1 MPSAAS
7 VASVASVDG
16 SLGFGRRIYLW
27 PVRER
32 TGFFLDFLVF
42 FRHKRDQIFAPYKE
56 NDFGFSKDT
65 HAHAH
70 AHAYVMAGICP
81 GEFDEDFMSVY
92 GGDGNIKAQPMSFRR
107 CIFFEDS
114 NEEASLWLVA
124 VKSPSPTL
132 HLHVELRA
140 VFNSGK
146 ERKVATLAFSQR
158 NLECVG
164 ADLVDGLKLRAR
176 FSCGKSVLFEAKND
190 QDFEYK
196 CAVNRDHVS
205 KLFKEVPFWETEE
218 WRMEAYNKWWTKAIA
233 CLPY

>member
-1 MPSAAS
+1 MACLPWLPWLPWLVRLGLAAESICTRSARE
-7 VASVASVDG
+7 
-16 SLGFGRRIYLW
+16 LGFFWI
-27 PVRER
+27 
-32 TGFFLDFLVF
+32 FFSF
-42 FRHKRDQIFAPYKE
+42 FWHKRDQIFAPYKE
-56 NDFGFSKDT
+56 NDFRFSKDA

-107 CIFFEDS
+107 GIFFEDS

-140 VFNSGK
+140 VFNCGK

-164 ADLVDGLKLRAR
+164 ADLVDGLKLKAR
-176 FSCGKSVLFEAKND
+176 FSCGKSVRFESKKNEK
-190 QDFEYK
+190 FEYQ
-196 CAVNRDHVS
+196 CVVNRDHVS

-218 WRMEAYNKWWTKAIA
+218 WRMEAYNNWWNKAIEF
-233 CLPY
+233 LPY